1 MHVRSSHSDLSN
13 RTSPP
18 RPFRSLLRRE
28 VGADILTRLKPD
40 TYQGFLHPASQVFMR
55 TISRWIGAP
64 LILLSVLLWPAPA
77 VAQIE
82 EVTIGVDGM
91 T

>member
-1 MHVRSSHSDLSN
+1 
-13 RTSPP
+13 
-18 RPFRSLLRRE
+18 
-28 VGADILTRLKPD
+28 
-40 TYQGFLHPASQVFMR
+40 MR
-55 TISRWIGAP
+55 TIGR
-64 LILLSVLLWPAPA
+64 LLTTTLFVSLALLWPAPA

>member
-1 MHVRSSHSDLSN
+1 
-13 RTSPP
+13 
-18 RPFRSLLRRE
+18 
-28 VGADILTRLKPD
+28 
-40 TYQGFLHPASQVFMR
+40 MR